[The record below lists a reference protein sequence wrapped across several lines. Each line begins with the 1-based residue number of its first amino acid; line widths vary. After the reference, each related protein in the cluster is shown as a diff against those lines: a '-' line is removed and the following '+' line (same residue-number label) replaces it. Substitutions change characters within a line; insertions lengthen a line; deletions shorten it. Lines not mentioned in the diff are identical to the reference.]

1 MTMTIIMMKMTIHL
15 RHSSSSAVSTGAESS
30 LSIPTKVG
38 PIWSLPRW
46 WWWSLWC
53 WWWGTL
59 QYGINSCFCEV
70 IWLLTGWQGLIQG
83 DAFYIVFEIALWG
96 WTNEWMNIE
105 TKLQCQCYFAT
116 FALGVHLVFT
126 LVHTGGG
133 GGQKCHHC
141 LLFTLH
147 LHLSLLLARK
157 VFTE

>member
-1 MTMTIIMMKMTIHL
+1 MWRLRITGNTTIFFPWRWIWIYEYMTILMTMTIIMMKMTIHL

-96 WTNEWMNIE
+96 WTNEWMNVE
-105 TKLQCQCYFAT
+105 TKLQCSQPS
-116 FALGVHLVFT
+116 VNVT
-126 LVHTGGG
+126 L
-133 GGQKCHHC
+133 Q
-141 LLFTLH
+141 LLHSVSIWF
-147 LHLSLLLARK
+147 SL
-157 VFTE
+157 